1 MNKRYLIIWGI
12 FFSACASA
20 VILSAVLYLRFRT
33 NNDNIF
39 LAIFINGLCIFPLLP
54 AGLYIKSLLSK
65 NQSNTK
71 LLNSFLVAITMLLGF
86 SLGGIIVYYTL
97 NGVLVQ

>member
-1 MNKRYLIIWGI
+1 MCTL
-12 FFSACASA
+12 A
-20 VILSAVLYLRFRT
+20 VILSAVFYLPFRT

-54 AGLYIKSLLSK
+54 AGLYVKSLLPE

-71 LLNSFLVAITMLLGF
+71 LLNSFFVVITMFIGF
-86 SLGGIIVYYTL
+86 FLGGIIVYYTF
-97 NGVLVQ
+97 GHKI